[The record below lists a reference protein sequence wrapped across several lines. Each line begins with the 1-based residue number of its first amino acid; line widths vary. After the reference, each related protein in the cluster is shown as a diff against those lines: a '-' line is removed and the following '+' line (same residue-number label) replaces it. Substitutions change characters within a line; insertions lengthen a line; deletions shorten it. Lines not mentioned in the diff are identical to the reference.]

1 MIWAP
6 RSRDTG
12 VEAFFKVTLKAIW
25 GSNTQPADDGRARRG
40 LREKFTGPSL
50 EVGNLTSAH
59 SNMPHITTAGNSGGD
74 GPPEKGKW
82 VCRQWQSLLQRLR
95 STLWLTS
102 LLPLKLTLYSIWIAK
117 DRKKNSRE
125 NGTPENN
132 KISSESKGEKQQ
144 WRRLRREIREQKTK
158 ARSVETLRSK
168 EGGPKGRQE
177 HLIHFLVSSDG
188 AGGWTSWGKW
198 KHFHSGKPHKRCLPI
213 TYLQLPGIARSHFT
227 PSFPALP
234 TDGIV
239 RKSLKKNMPPPTT
252 SGKLSTSGVIPKP
265 PWGHEGFHPQ
275 DTMSLRPPGE
285 YAPLLY
291 TRLDWAALVLKEEKE
306 EREKN
311 TGNLCIGGWGGR
323 VGGVFQKLF

>member
-1 MIWAP
+1 MIWVP

-198 KHFHSGKPHKRCLPI
+198 KHFHSGKPHREMPAHNLS
-213 TYLQLPGIARSHFT
+213 AT
-227 PSFPALP
+227 PWNCQVPLY
-234 TDGIV
+234 
-239 RKSLKKNMPPPTT
+239 SL
-252 SGKLSTSGVIPKP
+252 LSCTPHRWNS
-265 PWGHEGFHPQ
+265 
-275 DTMSLRPPGE
+275 
-285 YAPLLY
+285 
-291 TRLDWAALVLKEEKE
+291 KEEP
-306 EREKN
+306 EKKHAP
-311 TGNLCIGGWGGR
+311 THNLR
-323 VGGVFQKLF
+323 

>member
-1 MIWAP
+1 MIWAT

-117 DRKKNSRE
+117 ERKKNSRE
-125 NGTPENN
+125 NGTLEDN

-177 HLIHFLVSSDG
+177 YLIHFLVSSDG

-239 RKSLKKNMPPPTT
+239 RKTWKKTCPHPQPQVNFQHQVLFLNPHEVMKASIPRIPCPCALLGNMHPCFIPDWTGLHLFLKKR
-252 SGKLSTSGVIPKP
+252 KK
-265 PWGHEGFHPQ
+265 
-275 DTMSLRPPGE
+275 
-285 YAPLLY
+285 
-291 TRLDWAALVLKEEKE
+291 
-306 EREKN
+306 REKKIQEIFV
-311 TGNLCIGGWGGR
+311 L
-323 VGGVFQKLF
+323 VGGVGG